1 MKFITENLTGSGSG
15 TSCIHAGPGPACHCK
30 EPPTVDKDLLL
41 PCLLGLSQPSVSPA
55 VAVVQINTAKLPP
68 GINQKLAEDIE
79 FVGRAVRLLRAP
91 PADALLKKR
100 PIPSSIPAAAAGV
113 GGYHRGRLDSSI
125 GGVGHGAIRS
135 SNSTWGQPAAAA
147 ARAAAAV
154 IHAGKLHG
162 GESSSSSSSMPA
174 WEQQAVLHRQGLVVH
189 PLLPYE
195 DTLEF
200 AKALAML
207 QEQQL
212 PNPVALERTVE
223 AIRADV
229 STCDVLHAPFC
240 KLGSFQYFCIQCCS
254 CITVM

>member
-1 MKFITENLTGSGSG
+1 MLHSLQTKFLPFI
-15 TSCIHAGPGPACHCK
+15 PD
-30 EPPTVDKDLLL
+30 PTN
-41 PCLLGLSQPSVSPA
+41 SA
-55 VAVVQINTAKLPP
+55 AVVPQINTSKLPP

-100 PIPSSIPAAAAGV
+100 PILPPSSAAGATAN
-113 GGYHRGRLDSSI
+113 GYHRGRLESS
-125 GGVGHGAIRS
+125 S
-135 SNSTWGQPAAAA
+135 WGQPAAAA
-147 ARAAAAV
+147 AAV
-154 IHAGKLHG
+154 AICSARSHG
-162 GESSSSSSSMPA
+162 GDVSSGSSTMPA
-174 WEQQAVLHRQGLVVH
+174 WEHQAVLHRQGLVVH

-229 STCDVLHAPFC
+229 SLLVLGIAC
-240 KLGSFQYFCIQCCS
+240 WGWSSTLDQ
-254 CITVM
+254 